1 MPLDTEMMPCP
12 VCEAPAAE
20 EPPHVIDAT
29 IIVCPNCERYKIA
42 DNMIPQIMLLEPKD
56 RQAILDE
63 AKRKAEPDGL
73 PYLKA
78 ALPSGS
84 P

>member
-42 DNMIPQIMLLEPKD
+42 DNMIPQIMMLEPQQ
-56 RQAILDE
+56 RQAILDD
-63 AKRKAEPDGL
+63 AKGRAGPGEL
-73 PYLKA
+73 PYV
-78 ALPSGS
+78 S
-84 P
+84 PQ